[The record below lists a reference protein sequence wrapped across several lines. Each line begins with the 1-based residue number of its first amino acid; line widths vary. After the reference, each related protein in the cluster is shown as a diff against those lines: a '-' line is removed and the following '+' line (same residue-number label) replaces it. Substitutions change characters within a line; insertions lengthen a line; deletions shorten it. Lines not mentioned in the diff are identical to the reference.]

1 MESDLLGPEHPAP
14 TDRIPPPA
22 IPGRPEP
29 SWLALRLDA
38 ASVAIG
44 RRFARDAVSERRDD
58 EHTYTITLLVSE
70 LLTNALRAA
79 AAVGRWETYDR
90 PVKLGVLS
98 TERWVRLSVTDPDP
112 NPIDPHARPQN
123 GYGLGI
129 VNSLAALPFWVTYAA
144 DGKTVHVAVA
154 APGITLT
161 PVELDELRQWGAS
174 P

>member
-1 MESDLLGPEHPAP
+1 MS
-14 TDRIPPPA
+14 
-22 IPGRPEP
+22 
-29 SWLALRLDA
+29 LRVHA

-44 RRFARDAVSERRDD
+44 RCFARDVVSGHSDD
-58 EHTYTITLLVSE
+58 DHAYTIALLVSE

-79 AAVGRWETYDR
+79 AAVGEWEPQDR

-112 NPIDPHARPQN
+112 NPIDPGARPEN

-129 VNSLAALPFWVTYAA
+129 VNTLAALPLWTTHAA
-144 DGKTVHVAVA
+144 DSKTVHVAVA

-161 PVELDELRQWGAS
+161 AAELQALRC
-174 P
+174 